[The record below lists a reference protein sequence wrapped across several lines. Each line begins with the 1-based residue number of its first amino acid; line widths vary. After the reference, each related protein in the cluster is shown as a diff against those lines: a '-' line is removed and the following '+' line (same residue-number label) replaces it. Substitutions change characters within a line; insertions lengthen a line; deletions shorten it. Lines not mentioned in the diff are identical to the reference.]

1 MAIDIR
7 VFFLTS
13 GIWNIAKEYK
23 VSLILIGSQGMGIMK
38 RLFLGSTVFD
48 LVRISDLPVMV
59 KKYVKREGKIV
70 NASTNKFLKALI
82 ACDFS

>member
-1 MAIDIR
+1 
-7 VFFLTS
+7 
-13 GIWNIAKEYK
+13 
-23 VSLILIGSQGMGIMK
+23 MGIMK